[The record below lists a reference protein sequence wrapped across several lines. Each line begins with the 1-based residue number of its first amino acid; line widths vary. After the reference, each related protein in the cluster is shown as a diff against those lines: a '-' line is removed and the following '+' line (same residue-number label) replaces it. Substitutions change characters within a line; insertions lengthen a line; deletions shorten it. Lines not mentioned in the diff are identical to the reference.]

1 MRKMTGIKCS
11 PNLKV
16 LTEEQISRIH
26 EASLAILE
34 KTGIRFDSEDARK
47 RLVMAGALM
56 HATRKDVV
64 VFPRPLIE
72 ETIAK
77 VPRRVTYYARNPK
90 QDVVYDGE
98 HTYPYAGGGDPKI
111 LDFETGRPRPSTL
124 EDIEIASR
132 LGDAL
137 EHNHFAANLVMAND
151 VPPELVT
158 LKTMEAA
165 LRNSSKTISSYATD
179 AKTVEFMVKMCQC
192 VVGGEEAFRKR
203 PLLSLASSPSSPLT
217 YAEHVCDVLIR
228 SAELGVPFSLVPCPI
243 AGETGP
249 MTLSGSIAQQNAET
263 LGGLLLMQAVNP
275 RLVTTYCGRV
285 CVMDPRTG
293 RDLWGV
299 PEQSLAA
306 AAMVQVARRYR
317 MVSDVC
323 GMTSDV
329 PRWDVQMGLERMMT
343 VLVPFM
349 AGADSV
355 SGIGG
360 AWEGASSLEM
370 MVVDNEIW
378 NDIERLSRGVVVD
391 DGSLAVDFVDK
402 VGPMGSFLSLPHTM
416 SAIRKGE
423 FRVSPLW
430 DKRATDKA
438 VREGVKP
445 LQEAA
450 RDMARKLL
458 KEHVPE
464 ALDRDILADID
475 KVVREAGRQLLG

>member
-1 MRKMTGIKCS
+1 MNGIRCS
-11 PNLKV
+11 PSLKV
-16 LTEEQISRIH
+16 LTEAQIDMIH

-47 RLVMAGALM
+47 RLVGVGAQM
-56 HATRKDVV
+56 HPSRKDVV
-64 VFPRPLIE
+64 VFPRTLIE
-72 ETIAK
+72 ETISS
-77 VPRRVTYYARNPK
+77 VPQRVTYYARTPA
-90 QDVVYDGE
+90 QDVHYDGE

-111 LDFETGRPRPSTL
+111 LDIETGRPRPSTL
-124 EDIEIASR
+124 EDVELASR

-165 LRNSSKTISSYATD
+165 LRNSSKTISSYTTD
-179 AKTVEFMVKMCQC
+179 RRTVEFMVRMCEC

-263 LGGLLLMQAVNP
+263 LGGLVLLQTVDPKLA
-275 RLVTTYCGRV
+275 TTYCGRV
-285 CVMDPRTG
+285 CIMDPRTG
-293 RDLWGV
+293 RDLWAV
-299 PEQSLAA
+299 PEQVLAS

-317 MVSDVC
+317 MVSDVS
-323 GMTSDV
+323 GMTSDI

-349 AGADSV
+349 AGVDSI

-370 MVVDNEIW
+370 MVIDNEIW
-378 NDIERLSRGVVVD
+378 NDIARISRGVSVD
-391 DGSLAVDFVDK
+391 EDGLAVDLVDK
-402 VGPMGSFLSLPHTM
+402 VGPMGSFLSYPHTM
-416 SAIRKGE
+416 NAIRKGE
-423 FRVSPLW
+423 FRVSALW
-430 DKRATDKA
+430 DKRSSDKA

-450 RDMARKLL
+450 RDKMRKLL

-464 ALDRDILADID
+464 ALDRDVLADID
-475 KVVREAGRQLLG
+475 RVVREARRQLI

>member
-1 MRKMTGIKCS
+1 VRKMTGIRCS
-11 PNLKV
+11 PSLKV
-16 LTEEQISRIH
+16 LTEEQVDRIH
-26 EASLAILE
+26 EASLAILD

-47 RLVMAGALM
+47 RLVKAGALM
-56 HATRKDVV
+56 HASRKDVV
-64 VFPRPLIE
+64 IFPRSLIE

-111 LDFETGRPRPSTL
+111 LDLETGRPRPSTL
-124 EDIEIASR
+124 EDVEAASR

-165 LRNSSKTISSYATD
+165 LRNSSKTISSYTTD
-179 AKTVEFMVKMCQC
+179 RKTVEFMVRMCQC

-263 LGGLLLMQAVNP
+263 LGGLVLIQTVDSELA
-275 RLVTTYCGRV
+275 TTYCGRV
-285 CVMDPRTG
+285 CIMDPRSG
-293 RDLWGV
+293 RDLWAV
-299 PEQSLAA
+299 PEQVLAS
-306 AAMVQVARRYR
+306 AAMVQIARRYK
-317 MVSDVC
+317 MVSDVS
-323 GMTSDV
+323 GMTSDI
-329 PRWDVQMGLERMMT
+329 PRWDVQMGLERMMA

-349 AGADSV
+349 AGADSI

-370 MVVDNEIW
+370 MVIDNEIW
-378 NDIERLSRGVVVD
+378 NDIARLSRGIEVD
-391 DGSLAVDFVDK
+391 SEGLAVDLVDK
-402 VGPMGSFLSLPHTM
+402 VGPMGSFLAQPHTM
-416 SAIRKGE
+416 NAIRKGE

-430 DKRATDKA
+430 DKRSSDKA
-438 VREGVKP
+438 VREGFKP
-445 LQEAA
+445 IQEAA
-450 RDMARKLL
+450 HEKAKRIL

-464 ALDRDILADID
+464 ALDRNVLADID
-475 KVVREAGRQLLG
+475 MVLREASRQLV